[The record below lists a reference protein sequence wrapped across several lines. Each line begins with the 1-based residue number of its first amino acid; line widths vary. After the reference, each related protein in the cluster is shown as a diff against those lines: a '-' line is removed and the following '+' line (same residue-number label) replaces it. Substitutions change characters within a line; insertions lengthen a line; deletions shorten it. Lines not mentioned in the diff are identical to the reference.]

1 MYIHLKLKRSF
12 CYLFFFCRFS
22 CAWFERCSSK
32 KVGEKD
38 FVVVGLFSLSA
49 VVAPFHRY
57 TRGVVWAC
65 VCVCVCIIFCYCA
78 SVFFL
83 LVFFSYRKEKL
94 KSAFYKQTK
103 SLENLSKNNRCLAFR
118 CHFLLF
124 SFVSIFLLC
133 CSASAAV
140 ATRSFVSH
148 SVVVAVT
155 VAFCCLCMRVR
166 QHFFKCVCVCAL
178 KFIVE
183 YVLIF
188 CFSFS
193 LILCLSVCTYVLA
206 ATTTTKYQKEKQKQS
221 YMHTYVYTY
230 IHVCCMCASQCVWVC
245 KQQKPSIVVFCFKWN
260 MFLATTKTTAKR
272 QLQRHQQNIQQF
284 KKQQ

>member
-12 CYLFFFCRFS
+12 CYLFFFVVFLAHGSNAAAAKRLVKKTSSSSACSRYRLSLRRSTVIREES
-22 CAWFERCSSK
+22 CER
-32 KVGEKD
+32 
-38 FVVVGLFSLSA
+38 
-49 VVAPFHRY
+49 
-57 TRGVVWAC
+57 
-65 VCVCVCIIFCYCA
+65 VCVCVHY
-78 SVFFL
+78 FL
-83 LVFFSYRKEKL
+83 LLCFGIFFVGFFSYRKEKL
-94 KSAFYKQTK
+94 KSASYKQTK

-206 ATTTTKYQKEKQKQS
+206 ATTTTKYQKENKQKQS